1 MPLFEY
7 RCAKCRQDFE
17 LLVRTGDQACCPQCG
32 DRNVEKLLS
41 EASGVVASGRSQLPL
56 ASSCPPGNAPCG
68 PACCRLP

>member
-7 RCAKCRQDFE
+7 RCAHCRREFE
-17 LLVRTGDQACCPQCG
+17 LLVRTHEIASCPDCG
-32 DRNVEKLLS
+32 ASDIEKLLS
-41 EASGVVASGRSQLPL
+41 ETAATVGLGQSSLPL

>member
-7 RCAKCRQDFE
+7 RCRECRQDFE
-17 LLVRTGDQACCPQCG
+17 LLIRRAEVARCPECG
-32 DRNVEKLLS
+32 SESVDKLLS
-41 EASGVVASGRSQLPL
+41 ETAAAAASRSPLPL